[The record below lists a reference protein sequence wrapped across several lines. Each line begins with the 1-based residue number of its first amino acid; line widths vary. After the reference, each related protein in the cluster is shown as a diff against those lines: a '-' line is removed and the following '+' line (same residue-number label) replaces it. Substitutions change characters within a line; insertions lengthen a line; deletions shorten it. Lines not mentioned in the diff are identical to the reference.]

1 MNASQRP
8 QIATWLL
15 QTVLSGRH
23 REDIIGDIL
32 EDSQERSRLW
42 FWRQSLTAIFV
53 NLGRDLREHKVLA
66 LRSVLIGT
74 AVLWVLHRML
84 IPSLESL
91 APSADTASRWLRENG
106 LQGVDV
112 WRARLRLGDSVLT
125 VRWCL
130 GFVATGWFIA
140 KLHRPYVTAML
151 TAYICAIF
159 AWELF
164 IGFSAPFPSTL
175 SMMVHVFVVAPLCVL
190 AGGVVAG
197 AGTMI
202 SSGRSAK
209 SVAML
214 GASTPRH
221 MSA

>member
-1 MNASQRP
+1 
-8 QIATWLL
+8 
-15 QTVLSGRH
+15 
-23 REDIIGDIL
+23 
-32 EDSQERSRLW
+32 
-42 FWRQSLTAIFV
+42 
-53 NLGRDLREHKVLA
+53 
-66 LRSVLIGT
+66 
-74 AVLWVLHRML
+74 
-84 IPSLESL
+84 
-91 APSADTASRWLRENG
+91 RWLRANG

-112 WRARLRLGDSVLT
+112 WRLRLGGSLLT

-175 SMMVHVFVVAPLCVL
+175 SMMLHVFVVAPLCVL
-190 AGGVVAG
+190 AGGIVAAAG
-197 AGTMI
+197 AVV
-202 SSGRSAK
+202 SSARSSK
-209 SVAML
+209 VVAML

-221 MSA
+221 LSA